1 MTIYIV
7 TAYDEDLIS
16 LRGEGQN
23 VSILKA
29 FDSQQKAH
37 DFMADCGFELEQWEK
52 SIPAEVEDDEV
63 NSANWHKHCEIHP
76 IAEKY
81 GVFATTFFCHE
92 IEVE

>member
-7 TAYDEDLIS
+7 TAYDEDL
-16 LRGEGQN
+16 LLLGGEGKN

-37 DFMADCGFELEQWEK
+37 DFMADCGFELERWEK
-52 SIPAEVEDDEV
+52 AMPAEVDDDKV
-63 NSANWHKHCEIHP
+63 NSANYHKHFETHP
-76 IAEKY
+76 MKAKY
-81 GVFATTFFCHE
+81 GIYATTFFCHQ